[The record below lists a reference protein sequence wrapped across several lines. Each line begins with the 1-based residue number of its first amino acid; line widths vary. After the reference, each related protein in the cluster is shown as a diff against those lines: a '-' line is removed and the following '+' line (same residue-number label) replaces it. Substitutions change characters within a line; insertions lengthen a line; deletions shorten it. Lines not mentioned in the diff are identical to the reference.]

1 MRVEPNWFIRKLI
14 FPICRSLGFGI
25 YLKDERNTLRQC
37 KKKKNVDVAQFAHQR
52 ALCNIPVG
60 NKSCKHN
67 NYLIQTYQM
76 LRKSACF
83 MYLNSKEK
91 YIFLNHEISISFHL
105 FYLPSNNK
113 SDFWVLLLNSIL
125 EPCTVRH
132 SYAQKQICVGRETWL
147 FYSHCKFE
155 ATLYTQLPTLFTF
168 LWLFKMSLSVF

>member
-1 MRVEPNWFIRKLI
+1 MRETPFDNV
-14 FPICRSLGFGI
+14 
-25 YLKDERNTLRQC
+25 
-37 KKKKNVDVAQFAHQR
+37 KKKKMLMLHSLLTRGHSATFLLGTSPANTTT
-52 ALCNIPVG
+52 IW
-60 NKSCKHN
+60 SKH
-67 NYLIQTYQM
+67 ITYQM

>member
-1 MRVEPNWFIRKLI
+1 MRETPFDNV
-14 FPICRSLGFGI
+14 
-25 YLKDERNTLRQC
+25 
-37 KKKKNVDVAQFAHQR
+37 KKKKKMLMLHSLLTRGHSATFLLGTSPANTTT
-52 ALCNIPVG
+52 IW
-60 NKSCKHN
+60 SKH
-67 NYLIQTYQM
+67 TYQM

-91 YIFLNHEISISFHL
+91 YIFLNHEISISLHL

-132 SYAQKQICVGRETWL
+132 SYAQKQICVGREIWL